1 MTERL
6 IDFRPR
12 GMRQV
17 TRGLGTM
24 DRDIFDAVA
33 RAESPLLDYAMPK
46 LTRAADHSLLW
57 IAIAAVM
64 SRSKQRP
71 LKRGAARGI
80 ASVGIASLVTNQVF
94 KRVRKRSRPLFADV
108 PLARRAMRLP
118 TSNSF
123 PSGHSASAAAFALGV
138 GFESATAGLGL
149 GALAGLVGFSR
160 IATGAHYPGDVVAG
174 FGIGAAVAV
183 LGAKV
188 VPPIRPPL
196 VLPRDPLAVALEP
209 RPEGE
214 GLIAVIN
221 PMSGDGTGAG
231 VIEEVQ
237 TLLPR
242 AEIIQLGPDD
252 DFAAVLADAAKRADV
267 LGVGGG
273 DGTVASAAAAAIDAG
288 VPLAVFSAGTFNHFA
303 RAIETP
309 LVTDTAQAVQT
320 GSAVKLDVGR
330 MNDAV
335 FLNTASIGSYP
346 EFVHDRERRQR
357 KISKPLAAVVSLRHT
372 LRHSQPTRIRID
384 GREMDVALMFVGNG
398 RYEPQG
404 FAPAY
409 RPHLDDGLL
418 DIRML
423 EAAQRFGRVRL
434 FAALA
439 TGRLGRSRRYHEFA
453 APQLDLEVVGGASK
467 IARDGEFD
475 GDATHVH
482 LAVDYRALT
491 VYRPVSRTR

>member
-6 IDFRPR
+6 VEIRPR
-12 GMRQV
+12 GLRQV
-17 TRGLGTM
+17 IRGLGTM
-24 DRDIFDAVA
+24 DRDVFNAVA
-33 RAESPLLDYAMPK
+33 RAESPLVDVVMPM
-46 LTRAADHSLLW
+46 LTRAADHSALW
-57 IAIAAVM
+57 VAIATAL
-64 SRSKQRP
+64 SRSKRLP
-71 LKRGAARGI
+71 LKRGAARGL

-94 KRVRKRSRPLFADV
+94 KRVWKRSRPLFADV
-108 PLARRAMRLP
+108 PIARRALRLP

-160 IATGAHYPGDVVAG
+160 VATGAHYPGDVVAG

-196 VLPRDPLAVALEP
+196 VRPRDPLAVAFDP

-214 GLIAVIN
+214 GVITVVN
-221 PMSGDGTGAG
+221 PLAGEGTGAE
-231 VIEEVQ
+231 VIDEVRR
-237 TLLPR
+237 LLPR
-242 AEIIQLGPDD
+242 AEVIQLAAGD
-252 DFAAVLADAAKRADV
+252 DFAAVLAEAAGRAEV

-273 DGTVASAAAAAIDAG
+273 DGTVASAAAAAIAAS
-288 VPLAVFSAGTFNHFA
+288 VPLAVFAAGTFNHFA
-303 RAIETP
+303 RTIKSP
-309 LVTDTAQAVQT
+309 LVADTARAIRT
-320 GSAVKLDVGR
+320 GSAVKVDVGR

-346 EFVHDRERRQR
+346 AFVHDRERREK
-357 KISKPLAAVVSLRHT
+357 KISKPLAAVVALRHT
-372 LRHSQPTRIRID
+372 LHHTEPTRVRID
-384 GREMDVALMFVGNG
+384 GREMDVALTFIGNG

-409 RPHLDDGLL
+409 RQHLDDGLL
-418 DIRML
+418 DVRML
-423 EAAQRFGRVRL
+423 EAVRRFGRLRL
-434 FAALA
+434 LTALA

-453 APQLDLEVVGGASK
+453 APRLDLEVVGGASK
-467 IARDGEFD
+467 VARDGELA
-475 GDATHVH
+475 GDATQVH

-491 VYRPVSRTR
+491 VYRPVWPTR